1 MVNMQTFVIDAFLGR
16 VAAGDK
22 KNTERIAEYH
32 HHVCVINR
40 SESCVYVN
48 SDAVDW
54 DLSHAFPLFPR
65 VYENPSRSALPSNPM
80 G

>member
-1 MVNMQTFVIDAFLGR
+1 MVNMQAFVTDAFLGR

-32 HHVCVINR
+32 HVCVINR

-48 SDAVDW
+48 SDAVDR
-54 DLSHAFPLFPR
+54 DLSHAFPLLPR
-65 VYENPSRSALPSNPM
+65 VYENPLRSALPSNPI